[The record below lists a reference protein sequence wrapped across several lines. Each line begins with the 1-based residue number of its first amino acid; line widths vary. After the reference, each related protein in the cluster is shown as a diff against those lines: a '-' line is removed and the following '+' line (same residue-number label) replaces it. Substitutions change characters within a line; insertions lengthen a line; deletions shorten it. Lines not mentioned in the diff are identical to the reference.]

1 MTSHQLHGK
10 TKRYGPLIALL
21 IGLMV
26 IALLW
31 YFYGGGGG
39 RGGGGGGGGGS
50 PTQTQTS
57 TPGVVVEAPVS
68 DIPNAYTGIIVLEDH
83 VQTGTGGYY
92 ITATVFGSYRSIVS
106 WGGSS
111 VSGNITAGVGYVD
124 VGNYRLIL
132 FGVASTNST
141 VQFEDSSI
149 KYYLT
154 STGGYILYKPAS
166 AAVYV
171 RPLVFNVSNTK
182 VYVWVPTNTQTAT
195 PSGVQYH
202 ITVDPQNGVAYVNGN
217 FMPVGLTAL
226 DSKWLKKGVNIGWAV
241 TASASGTYKIQI
253 NP

>member
-1 MTSHQLHGK
+1 MASQHLHGK
-10 TKRYGPLIALL
+10 AKRYAPLIALL

-31 YFYGGGGG
+31 YFYGGGA

-57 TPGVVVEAPVS
+57 APGVVVVAPVS

-83 VQTGTGGYY
+83 VQTGDGYY
-92 ITATVFGSYRSIVS
+92 ITATVFGSFRSMVS

-141 VQFEDSSI
+141 VQFEDSNV

-171 RPLVFNVSNTK
+171 RTLVFNVSNTK

-202 ITVDPQNGVAYVNGN
+202 ITVDPQNGVVYVNGN
-217 FMPVGLTAL
+217 FMPVGLTSL
-226 DSKWLKKGVNIGWAV
+226 DSKWLKKGVLIGWAV
-241 TASASGTYKIQI
+241 AASTSGTYRIQI